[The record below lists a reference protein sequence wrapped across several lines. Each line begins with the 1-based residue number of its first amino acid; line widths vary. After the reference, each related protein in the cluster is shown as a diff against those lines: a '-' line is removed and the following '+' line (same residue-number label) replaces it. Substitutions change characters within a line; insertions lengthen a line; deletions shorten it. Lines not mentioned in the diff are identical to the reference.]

1 MCSLFHQVKESFIWV
16 GSLQNNFVFNIV
28 KLFFFLGSKFDHET
42 VKKMSNTL
50 YSKWKS
56 FKVNLPL
63 MTFHRVASS
72 KKSYI
77 VKETWS
83 FQYLWPFSRHQ
94 APKRLRKLFCS
105 NGHGEGNSL
114 LFFWYKICWILFFTK
129 LSRWWFLLEMNLYK
143 TSRLLVSFISTV

>member
-1 MCSLFHQVKESFIWV
+1 M
-16 GSLQNNFVFNIV
+16 
-28 KLFFFLGSKFDHET
+28 
-42 VKKMSNTL
+42 
-50 YSKWKS
+50 
-56 FKVNLPL
+56 NLPL
-63 MTFHRVASS
+63 MTFHRVTSS

-114 LFFWYKICWILFFTK
+114 LFFWYKICWILFSSK
-129 LSRWWFLLEMNLYK
+129 LSWWWFLLEMNLYK
-143 TSRLLVSFISTV
+143 TSRLLVPLYRQYSIATLWADFVPSDFFIPVTGSRKVERTSKALVQNMSIF